1 VGLEPVN
8 EKLGGLLQRQ
18 IERRSAWL
26 KLFLAFLAIL
36 VALNVLLIKPH
47 REPSHPKAAGIEGS
61 VHGRQVLGEPGQGE
75 PSRDERLHEEPA
87 QGQPSEGES
96 VRHEPSHAEPV
107 HAAEEMLKVDGLAV
121 NYYPLGSHEYGLA
134 RRLSGNAAGRA
145 VLAVFHYIHK
155 AEEFP
160 AFWALF
166 GVFCAWLLVR
176 LSKGSA
182 HTFLGKSEDFYD
194 R

>member
-1 VGLEPVN
+1 VSLQSAN
-8 EKLGGLLQRQ
+8 EQLGGLLQRQ

-26 KLFLAFLAIL
+26 KLFLAFLAAL

-47 REPSHPKAAGIEGS
+47 RGPSRPEATDTGGP
-61 VHGRQVLGEPGQGE
+61 VHGQQVLGEPGQGE
-75 PSRDERLHEEPA
+75 PSQGERLHEEPA

-96 VRHEPSHAEPV
+96 VRHEPSRAEPV
-107 HAAEEMLKVDGLAV
+107 HGAEEMLKVDGLAV
-121 NYYPLGSHEYGLA
+121 NYYPQGSHEYVLT
-134 RRLSGNAAGRA
+134 RWFSGNPAGRA
-145 VLAVFHYIHK
+145 VLKVFHSIHE
-155 AEEFP
+155 AEAFP

-166 GVFCAWLLVR
+166 GVFCAWVLVR